1 MNHATRLFIMVL
13 GATFLFAMSS
23 GQEKKPAGEVT
34 TLKGELIDIK
44 CYSSGM
50 GGGSGEEHQDC
61 AIQCI
66 RGGLPV
72 GLVDEKG
79 NMYVLVPK
87 KGMKGGNEALAAHA
101 SHTLTVKGTL
111 QEKGGMKV
119 MHYTSFEMAK

>member
-1 MNHATRLFIMVL
+1 MNYAMRLFVIFWGV
-13 GATFLFAMSS
+13 TFLCGIVSA
-23 GQEKKPAGEVT
+23 QEKKQVPEV

-50 GGGSGEEHQDC
+50 GGGRGEEHQDC

-72 GLVDEKG
+72 GLLDEKG
-79 NMYVLVPK
+79 NIYLLVPK
-87 KGMKGGNEALAAHA
+87 KGMKGGNEALAEHA
-101 SHTLTVKGTL
+101 AHTLTVKGTL

-119 MHYTSFEMAK
+119 MHYTTFEMAK